1 MFIEGGV
8 VPSKGSRFSTFSHCH
23 AVQEMYD
30 KTLLTIPIKREMFG
44 WRDSNLCVRGL
55 HFVCKRVVVI
65 LFTALKCLVVFD
77 HILKNTVQCAQ
88 AHSATERYDH
98 QSQRQS
104 RVVV

>member
-1 MFIEGGV
+1 M
-8 VPSKGSRFSTFSHCH
+8 PSEGSRFSTFSHCH

-30 KTLLTIPIKREMFG
+30 KTFLTNRIKREKFG
-44 WRDSNLCVRGL
+44 WRNADLCVKGL

-65 LFTALKCLVVFD
+65 LFAALKCLVVFD
-77 HILKNTVQCAQ
+77 HILKHNVPCAQ
-88 AHSATERYDH
+88 AHSATERYCH

>member
-1 MFIEGGV
+1 M
-8 VPSKGSRFSTFSHCH
+8 PSEGSRFSTFNHSH

-30 KTLLTIPIKREMFG
+30 KKLLATRIKREKFG

-77 HILKNTVQCAQ
+77 HIPKNTMQCTQ
-88 AHSATERYDH
+88 AHSAAERYCH
-98 QSQRQS
+98 
-104 RVVV
+104 